1 MAENYMSLNP
11 DLAIHPNQNTK
22 ADINNDKSS
31 DIESI
36 SSRNK
41 DSLENSN
48 YGFYNKG
55 FEDVISNFEKDQDHP
70 TIEPSF
76 NVTVDSKKCGI
87 VLKTK
92 TYDV

>member
-1 MAENYMSLNP
+1 MNT
-11 DLAIHPNQNTK
+11 DLETYPNQNTK
-22 ADINNDKSS
+22 ADVNNDKSS

-41 DSLENSN
+41 DSLENTN

-55 FEDVISNFEKDQDHP
+55 FEDVINNFEGDQDHP

-76 NVTVDSKKCGI
+76 NLTVDSKKCGI
-87 VLKTK
+87 VLNSKS
-92 TYDV
+92 YDV

>member
-1 MAENYMSLNP
+1 MAENYMSLDP
-11 DLAIHPNQNTK
+11 DLTIHSNRNIE

-41 DSLENSN
+41 DSLENTD

-55 FEDVISNFEKDQDHP
+55 FEDVISHFEKDQDHP

-76 NVTVDSKKCGI
+76 NLTVDSKKCGI
-87 VLKTK
+87 VLNSKS
-92 TYDV
+92 YDV

>member
-1 MAENYMSLNP
+1 MAENCMALNP

-22 ADINNDKSS
+22 ANINNDKSS

-41 DSLENSN
+41 DSLENTD
-48 YGFYNKG
+48 YGFCNKG
-55 FEDVISNFEKDQDHP
+55 FEDVTSNVKEDQNHP

-76 NVTVDSKKCGI
+76 NLTVDSKKYGI
-87 VLKTK
+87 VLNNKS
-92 TYDV
+92 YDV

>member
-1 MAENYMSLNP
+1 MSLNP
-11 DLAIHPNQNTK
+11 DLSIHPNQNTK
-22 ADINNDKSS
+22 ADINNGKYS

-41 DSLENSN
+41 DSLENTD

-55 FEDVISNFEKDQDHP
+55 LEDVNSNFEKNQDHP

-76 NVTVDSKKCGI
+76 NLTVDLKKCGI
-87 VLKTK
+87 VLNSKS
-92 TYDV
+92 YDV